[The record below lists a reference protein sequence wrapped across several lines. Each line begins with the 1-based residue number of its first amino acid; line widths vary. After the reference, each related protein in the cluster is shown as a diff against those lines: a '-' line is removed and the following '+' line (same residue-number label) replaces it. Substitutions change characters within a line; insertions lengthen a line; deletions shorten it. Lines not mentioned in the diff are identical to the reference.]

1 MSAWTEFRDDVV
13 ESLKFDKVTEQM
25 KQDFIKWLV
34 ETCLPL
40 AETAA
45 ANFISQIKEQAR
57 TETGWCKVRDL
68 IVLPLAINGLIYV
81 VEMVLTKTMEK
92 TA

>member
-25 KQDFIKWLV
+25 KQDFTKWLV

-45 ANFISQIKEQAR
+45 ANFIAQIKEQAN

-68 IVLPLAINGLIYV
+68 IVLPLIINGGLWIIKQGLV
-81 VEMVLTKTMEK
+81 A
-92 TA
+92 TAKA

>member
-13 ESLKFDKVTEQM
+13 ESLKFDEVTEQM
-25 KQDFIKWLV
+25 KQDFTKWLV

-45 ANFISQIKEQAR
+45 ANFISQIKEQAKA
-57 TETGWCKVRDL
+57 ETGWCKVRDL
-68 IVLPLAINGLIYV
+68 IVLPLIIKSGLWIIKQG
-81 VEMVLTKTMEK
+81 LAA
-92 TA
+92 TAKA

>member
-1 MSAWTEFRDDVV
+1 MSAWTEFRDDIV

-25 KQDFIKWLV
+25 KQNFTKWLV

-45 ANFISQIKEQAR
+45 ANFISQIKKQAKA
-57 TETGWCKVRDL
+57 EAGWCKVRDL
-68 IVLPLAINGLIYV
+68 IVLPLIVNGGLWGIKKALNV
-81 VEMVLTKTMEK
+81 TDVK
-92 TA
+92 

>member
-25 KQDFIKWLV
+25 KQNFTKWLV

-68 IVLPLAINGLIYV
+68 IVLPLIINGGLWIIKQG
-81 VEMVLTKTMEK
+81 LTA
-92 TA
+92 TAKA

>member
-1 MSAWTEFRDDVV
+1 MSTWTEFRDDVV

-25 KQDFIKWLV
+25 KQDFTKWLV
-34 ETCLPL
+34 ETYLPL

-45 ANFISQIKEQAR
+45 ANFISQIKEQAKM
-57 TETGWCKVRDL
+57 EQGWCKIRDML
-68 IVLPLAINGLIYV
+68 VLPLAINGLIYV
-81 VEMVLTKTMEK
+81 VELVLNKTMEK

>member
-1 MSAWTEFRDDVV
+1 MSAWTEFRNDVV
-13 ESLKFDKVTEQM
+13 ESLKFDEVTEQM
-25 KQDFIKWLV
+25 KQDFTKWLV

-45 ANFISQIKEQAR
+45 ATFISQIKEQAKS
-57 TETGWCKVRDL
+57 ETGWCKVRDL
-68 IVLPLAINGLIYV
+68 IVLPLVINGAIW
-81 VEMVLTKTMEK
+81 VLGNVLNKTMEK

>member
-25 KQDFIKWLV
+25 KQDFTKWLV

-40 AETAA
+40 AESAA
-45 ANFISQIKEQAR
+45 ANFISQIKDQAKI
-57 TETGWCKVRDL
+57 ETGWCKVRDL
-68 IVLPLAINGLIYV
+68 IVLPLIINGGLWIIKQG
-81 VEMVLTKTMEK
+81 LAT
-92 TA
+92 TAKA

>member
-1 MSAWTEFRDDVV
+1 MSTWTEFRDDVV
-13 ESLKFDKVTEQM
+13 ESLKFDKVTERM
-25 KQDFIKWLV
+25 KQDFTKWLV

-68 IVLPLAINGLIYV
+68 IVLPLIINGGLWIIKQG
-81 VEMVLTKTMEK
+81 LGA
-92 TA
+92 TAKA

>member
-1 MSAWTEFRDDVV
+1 MSTWTEFRDDVV

-25 KQDFIKWLV
+25 KQDFTKWLV

-68 IVLPLAINGLIYV
+68 IVLPLIIKGGLWIIKQG
-81 VEMVLTKTMEK
+81 LAA
-92 TA
+92 TAKA

>member
-1 MSAWTEFRDDVV
+1 MSAWTEFRDDIV

-25 KQDFIKWLV
+25 KRDFTKWLV

-45 ANFISQIKEQAR
+45 TNFIAQIKEQAR

-68 IVLPLAINGLIYV
+68 IVLPLIINGGLWIIKQG
-81 VEMVLTKTMEK
+81 LAA
-92 TA
+92 TAKA

>member
-1 MSAWTEFRDDVV
+1 MSAWTAFRDDVV

-25 KQDFIKWLV
+25 KQDFTKWLV

-68 IVLPLAINGLIYV
+68 IVLPLIINGGLWIIKQG
-81 VEMVLTKTMEK
+81 LAA
-92 TA
+92 TAKA

>member
-25 KQDFIKWLV
+25 KQNFTKWLI

-68 IVLPLAINGLIYV
+68 IVLPLIINGGLWIIKQG
-81 VEMVLTKTMEK
+81 LTA
-92 TA
+92 TAKA

>member
-1 MSAWTEFRDDVV
+1 MSAWTEFRDDIV

-25 KQDFIKWLV
+25 KQNFTKWLV

-45 ANFISQIKEQAR
+45 ANFISQIKEQAKA
-57 TETGWCKVRDL
+57 EAGWCKVRDL
-68 IVLPLAINGLIYV
+68 IVLPLIVNGGLWGIKKALNV
-81 VEMVLTKTMEK
+81 TDVK
-92 TA
+92 

>member
-1 MSAWTEFRDDVV
+1 MSTWTEFRDDVV

-25 KQDFIKWLV
+25 KQDFTKWLV

-45 ANFISQIKEQAR
+45 ANFISQIKEQAKA
-57 TETGWCKVRDL
+57 ETGWCKVRDL
-68 IVLPLAINGLIYV
+68 IVLPLIVNGGLWGIKKALNV
-81 VEMVLTKTMEK
+81 TGVK
-92 TA
+92 

>member
-25 KQDFIKWLV
+25 KQNFTKWLV

-40 AETAA
+40 ACGQLYC
-45 ANFISQIKEQAR
+45 S
-57 TETGWCKVRDL
+57 D
-68 IVLPLAINGLIYV
+68 
-81 VEMVLTKTMEK
+81 
-92 TA
+92 